1 MDNRTNSNNAAT
13 NAAPLYIKSV
23 NDLVSFRDKVNN
35 GEDFKGKQV
44 IQICTIEEL
53 KDWTPIGTMEHPFRG
68 TYSGQN
74 EVFKKI
80 TVQTDGVAG
89 LFGCIEGATIED
101 VHIEG
106 GSITGNKVG
115 GICGHI
121 RFNGV
126 IQRCVNGAAVKGV
139 GENAYAGGICGDSWG
154 GTLTNCTNSGNIT
167 NESTSSSALAAGIA
181 GASYQGMIDGCTNK
195 GSINPV
201 GGHSGGVCA
210 SNNEGTIRNS
220 SNNGAVESGAN
231 KGGVCGWNNGTVEK
245 CTSSMDMV
253 PVGDGH
259 PMID

>member
-1 MDNRTNSNNAAT
+1 MNNQSNN

-35 GEDFKGKQV
+35 GEDFKDKQV

-74 EVFKKI
+74 EVFKSI

-89 LFGCIEGATIED
+89 LFGCMEGGTIED
-101 VHIEG
+101 VRIEG
-106 GSITGNKVG
+106 GSITGNKAG

-121 RFNGV
+121 RFNGN
-126 IQRCVNGAAVKGV
+126 IQRCVNGATVKGV

-154 GTLTNCTNSGNIT
+154 GTLTDCTNNGDVA
-167 NESTSSSALAAGIA
+167 NESTSPSALTAGIA
-181 GASYQGMIDGCTNK
+181 GASYQGTIDKCTNK
-195 GSINPV
+195 GRINPV
-201 GGHSGGVCA
+201 DGHCGGICA

-220 SNNGAVESGAN
+220 DNGGALEGGAN
-231 KGGVCGWNNGTVEK
+231 RGSICGWNNGEVVK
-245 CTSSMDMV
+245 CTSSINTA
-253 PVGDGH
+253 PIGDGH
-259 PMID
+259 PMSNC